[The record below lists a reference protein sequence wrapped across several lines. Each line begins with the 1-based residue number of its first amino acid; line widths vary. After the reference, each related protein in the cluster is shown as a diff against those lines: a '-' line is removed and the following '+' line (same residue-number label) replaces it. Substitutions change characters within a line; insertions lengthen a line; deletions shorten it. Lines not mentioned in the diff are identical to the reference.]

1 MEIRLYFRMLLKG
14 WWIILLFALASLT
27 ASLVVSYLVTPQY
40 QGVARFVV
48 TPSGSLSQGEV
59 FSSLSIL
66 DRRSVVA
73 TVAEVMNSQRILT
86 MSQEAMKLP
95 PEIVEDFLDKYTI
108 LAVVLP
114 EAAVLEITVTGPNPN
129 IVSELPNVMG
139 QQTILFARSLNFP
152 YDLNFLDPATLP
164 SEPISPQPLRDA
176 GIALVLGI
184 IAGAAF
190 AIVNEQMRTPLEV
203 YRQRL
208 RVDSTTGVYKD
219 HYFRQLLDG
228 EIAKNPDGVLSIGIV
243 SLNGLS
249 DLIETLPLSGLQ
261 VLLQNVTQTLRRELR
276 GNDIIGRWDETSFI
290 VMLPTTPI
298 AAAKSTF
305 DRISQA
311 LSRTVTLEAY
321 DVAVNLEP
329 CVGGAVFS
337 NDISPQEL
345 LAKAESSLVQA
356 QTSVESSVFVWEMN
370 SPFWVEK

>member
-14 WWIILLFALASLT
+14 WWIILLFALTSLT

-95 PEIVEDFLDKYTI
+95 PEIVEDFIDRYTI

-114 EAAVLEITVTGPNPN
+114 EAAVLEITVIGPNPN

-139 QQTILFARSLNFP
+139 KQTILFARSLNFP

-164 SEPISPQPLRDA
+164 LEPISPQPLRDA

-243 SLNGLS
+243 SLSGLS
-249 DLIETLPLSGLQ
+249 DLVETLPLSGLQ

-276 GNDIIGRWDETSFI
+276 GNDIIGRWDESSFI

-311 LSRTVTLEAY
+311 LSQRVTLEAY

-329 CVGGAVFS
+329 YVGGAVFS